1 VGRESTIEN
10 GGPVLSA
17 YVSAP
22 EGVPSPNALVLCHG
36 FPSRQRPGAPSRSY
50 HQLADRITEQ
60 LGWAVLAVSL
70 RGCGESQG
78 NFSLGGWVDD
88 VNRAVSHLRGEVGA
102 DEVWVAGSTT
112 GGSLAI
118 LAAADNP
125 DISGVAAIAARADFD
140 DWDREPDQLLNH
152 ARTVAVIKDADFP
165 SDVEAWRS
173 ELSRNR
179 PIDRVA
185 EMADRPLLIL
195 HGSADLQVP
204 PSDARRLA
212 DAHGSAELRI
222 IAGGD
227 HRLRHDPRA
236 VALLLG
242 WLGRREEETDETA
255 PSCL

>member
-1 VGRESTIEN
+1 MGREETIDS
-10 GGPVLSA
+10 GGPVLAA

-22 EGVPSPNALVLCHG
+22 EGAHPGQGLVLCHG

-50 HQLADRITEQ
+50 HQLADRVTEQ
-60 LGWAVLAVSL
+60 LGWVVLAVSL
-70 RGCGESQG
+70 RGCGESAG
-78 NFSLGGWVDD
+78 DFSLGGWVDD
-88 VNRAVSHLRGEVGA
+88 VNRAVQRIGELGA
-102 DEVWVAGSTT
+102 EEVWVAGSTT

-118 LAAADNP
+118 LAAAENP
-125 DISGVAAIAARADFD
+125 EISGVAAIAARADFD
-140 DWDREPDQLLNH
+140 DWDREPDQLLAH
-152 ARTVAVIKDADFP
+152 ARAVAVIKSEGFP
-165 SDVEAWRS
+165 PDLEAWRS
-173 ELSRNR
+173 ELAQNR

-195 HGSADLQVP
+195 HGSSDLQVP

-212 DAHGSAELRI
+212 EAHGSAELRI

-242 WLGRREEETDETA
+242 WLGRREEEAERRA
-255 PSCL
+255 PLCL